1 LGPVFRAYD
10 ATRERLVAVKLFKL
24 DLPPERVHQLAA
36 EFERLVEAGLDH
48 PALALPLVAGIVEVS
63 AYLAQEYVAAD
74 ALDSVVRE
82 YGEAPPADALR
93 VAAQLAGALDF
104 AAVVNIVHGTMH
116 PRDILLSS
124 DETRLTGVG
133 VARALEK
140 VGVAPPVRR
149 PYTAPERV
157 AGHEWDRRAD
167 VYSLA
172 AVMHEML
179 WAKRPSGTGVRA
191 AEALTEIEG
200 GDLTALQAAFAR
212 GLAEDPEDRFE
223 TALEFAHALSAAF
236 PHVVIAPP
244 ESDQRAKRREE
255 PRLPLIAD
263 SDPESA
269 DLSLPPDGVVA
280 SSEPHV
286 DTLVRRA
293 DEPAMPFES
302 IGPAPA
308 DMAPERAPLE
318 TIAPAEVAQTF
329 EPVPDEPI
337 APINDRNVFAPPP
350 DEPLETDSA
359 VLKREEEA
367 RYRDVESAPSVV
379 AMSTEAARVPASV
392 RAPQFGSEPV
402 SRLERT
408 RSAVWP
414 LVLALGVG
422 LAVGFASG
430 YGVGTRGR
438 IDSPPA
444 ASASVPTSGA
454 GPAPGMRAEPR
465 STKPTSSSRP
475 STAGRE
481 FTENAVPAAS
491 KPPATPAPA
500 RPPVEP
506 EGGRILVRS
515 TPAGARVAVDGK
527 DYGRTPVAVREL
539 TNGAHRVRVTQEG
552 YIAEER
558 RVTITASRP
567 AQSLTIPLSREPE
580 ANATRGASST
590 LPPPTTR
597 SFAGSLM
604 VDSRPSGAKVF
615 VDGRLAGTTPLAM
628 PDVRAG
634 EHAIRIEREG
644 YRMWSSSVRVVAAE
658 QNRVTASLER

>member
-1 LGPVFRAYD
+1 MGPVFRAYD

-48 PALALPLVAGIVEVS
+48 PALALPLVAGIVDVS
-63 AYLAQEYVAAD
+63 AFLAQEYVAAD

-104 AAVVNIVHGTMH
+104 AAVVNIAHGTMH
-116 PRDILLSS
+116 LRDILLSS

-133 VARALEK
+133 IARALEK

-191 AEALTEIEG
+191 AEALTDIEG
-200 GDLTALQAAFAR
+200 GDLAALQAAFAR

-236 PHVVIAPP
+236 PHIVIAPQEP
-244 ESDQRAKRREE
+244 EQRDKKREE

-269 DLSLPPDGVVA
+269 DLSLPREDVVA
-280 SSEPHV
+280 SSERHV
-286 DTLVRRA
+286 DAPVRPA
-293 DEPAMPFES
+293 DQPVMPYES
-302 IGPAPA
+302 VGTAPA
-308 DMAPERAPLE
+308 EIAPSRAPLE
-318 TIAPAEVAQTF
+318 TIAPAEVAPTI
-329 EPVPDEPI
+329 ERDPDEPI
-337 APINDRNVFAPPP
+337 ALINDRSVFAPPP
-350 DEPLETDSA
+350 DEPVETDSA
-359 VLKREEEA
+359 VLKPEEEA
-367 RYRDVESAPSVV
+367 RYRDL
-379 AMSTEAARVPASV
+379 EAAPAILTRPAEVPRVPSPV
-392 RAPQFGSEPV
+392 RAPQFGSESV
-402 SRLERT
+402 SPLERT

-422 LAVGFASG
+422 LAVGFAGG

-438 IDSPPA
+438 IDPPSA
-444 ASASVPTSGA
+444 ASAPVPTSGA
-454 GPAPGMRAEPR
+454 VPAPDTPAEPR
-465 STKPTSSSRP
+465 SARPTSSSRP
-475 STAGRE
+475 SSAGRE
-481 FTENAVPAAS
+481 FTENAVPAPS

-500 RPPVEP
+500 RPSVEP

-580 ANATRGASST
+580 ANAMRGASST
-590 LPPPTTR
+590 LPPPPNR
-597 SFAGSLM
+597 GFAGSLM
-604 VDSRPSGAKVF
+604 VDSRPSGAKVY

-658 QNRVTASLER
+658 QNRITASLER

>member
-24 DLPPERVHQLAA
+24 DLPPEKVHQLVA
-36 EFERLVEAGLDH
+36 ELERLVEAGLDH
-48 PALALPLVAGIVEVS
+48 PALALPLGAGIVDVS

-104 AAVVNIVHGTMH
+104 AGVVNIAHGAMH

-124 DETRLTGVG
+124 DETRLTGLG

-140 VGVAPPVRR
+140 VGVIPPVRR

-157 AGHEWDRRAD
+157 AGDEWDRRAD

-179 WAKRPSGTGVRA
+179 WAKRPSGTGARA
-191 AEALTEIEG
+191 AETLTEIEG
-200 GDLTALQAAFAR
+200 GDLALLQAAFAR
-212 GLAEDPEDRFE
+212 ALAENPADRFE

-236 PHVVIAPP
+236 PQIVITPP
-244 ESDQRAKRREE
+244 DPVQRSRRRDE

-263 SDPESA
+263 ADPEPA
-269 DLSLPPDGVVA
+269 DLPLRHQDVVRDSGNDTIVRPPDEA
-280 SSEPHV
+280 
-286 DTLVRRA
+286 VRGF
-293 DEPAMPFES
+293 DEDEAV
-302 IGPAPA
+302 
-308 DMAPERAPLE
+308 
-318 TIAPAEVAQTF
+318 APAEIAAPTL
-329 EPVPDEPI
+329 EEPI
-337 APINDRNVFAPPP
+337 ASAEVLPAIAPVFAPAEPIEPIDERRAFPP
-350 DEPLETDSA
+350 LPAVEPIEPTAALKQDED
-359 VLKREEEA
+359 A
-367 RYRDVESAPSVV
+367 RYREV
-379 AMSTEAARVPASV
+379 EAAPAIVPRPAEAPRVAAAV

-402 SRLERT
+402 SPLERT

-422 LAVGFASG
+422 LAVGFAGG

-438 IDSPPA
+438 IDSPA
-444 ASASVPTSGA
+444 ASAAPVPTSGA
-454 GPAPGMRAEPR
+454 VASPPASAEPPSAKPQPSPAPVPN
-465 STKPTSSSRP
+465 
-475 STAGRE
+475 GRE
-481 FTENAVPAAS
+481 FTENAVPAAP
-491 KPPATPAPA
+491 KPAAPPPA
-500 RPPVEP
+500 RPAAVEP

-539 TNGAHRVRVTQEG
+539 TNGAHRVRVTHEG
-552 YIAEER
+552 YIAAER

-567 AQSLTIPLSREPE
+567 SQSLTIPLSREPE
-580 ANATRGASST
+580 AAAARGAAPLT
-590 LPPPTTR
+590 PPASQ
-597 SFAGSLM
+597 SFAGSLV
-604 VDSRPSGAKVF
+604 VDSRPSGAKVY

-628 PDVRAG
+628 AEVRAG